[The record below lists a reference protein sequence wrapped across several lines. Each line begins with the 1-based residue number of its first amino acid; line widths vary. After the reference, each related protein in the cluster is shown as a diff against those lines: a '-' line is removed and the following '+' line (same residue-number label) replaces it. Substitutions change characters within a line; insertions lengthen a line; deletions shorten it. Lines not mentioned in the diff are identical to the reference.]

1 MRLITREQA
10 QELDHLAMTKHDI
23 SGESL
28 MRNAGQKIAEFVQS
42 QLIGIH
48 NPNIGIVSGKGN
60 NGGDGFAAGEFLNNL
75 GFKITVYSLEEKNN
89 ITGDSKFFHDH
100 CSRDKV
106 SIIYDYNPPVTKP
119 DFDLMIDALFGTGF
133 TGTMRDNLFPWVE
146 WINDCKWIVAA
157 DIPSGVNA
165 NSGYADEYAVNAHHT
180 VTMGYSKLGMMIE
193 PGKSNSGE
201 VHPVNIGFP
210 DIINDLNGR
219 VWSTITDKEIQDI
232 IKPVH
237 KSTHKH
243 IQGKVLIVA
252 GSKGMTGAAY
262 LATMAALRSGVG
274 LTITC
279 APSSLNLVYEEKI
292 TEGMTISCED
302 KERGYFTEE
311 NYDEIMAWID
321 WCDVFSI
328 GPGIGQ
334 NTGTARLVEKIVKT
348 IDKPMV
354 IDADGL
360 VPFYNNFDLFNKIKN
375 EFIITPHI
383 GELSNLLGKTAK
395 SIQKD
400 LPKTI
405 DEMMPSFPGILIA
418 KFAPSLVAWETLGAV
433 NSTGNAGLAT
443 AGSGDVLTGIVSSLM
458 AQGYHAVEAAKS
470 AVFIHGKA
478 SDQLAKS
485 ISQRGMISGDLL
497 YKIGRV
503 LQAYES

>member
-1 MRLITREQA
+1 
-10 QELDHLAMTKHDI
+10 
-23 SGESL
+23 
-28 MRNAGQKIAEFVQS
+28 
-42 QLIGIH
+42 
-48 NPNIGIVSGKGN
+48 
-60 NGGDGFAAGEFLNNL
+60 
-75 GFKITVYSLEEKNN
+75 
-89 ITGDSKFFHDH
+89 
-100 CSRDKV
+100 
-106 SIIYDYNPPVTKP
+106 
-119 DFDLMIDALFGTGF
+119 
-133 TGTMRDNLFPWVE
+133 
-146 WINDCKWIVAA
+146 
-157 DIPSGVNA
+157 
-165 NSGYADEYAVNAHHT
+165 
-180 VTMGYSKLGMMIE
+180 
-193 PGKSNSGE
+193 
-201 VHPVNIGFP
+201 
-210 DIINDLNGR
+210 
-219 VWSTITDKEIQDI
+219 
-232 IKPVH
+232 
-237 KSTHKH
+237 
-243 IQGKVLIVA
+243 
-252 GSKGMTGAAY
+252 MTGAAY

>member
-28 MRNAGQKIAEFVQS
+28 MGNAGQKIAEFVQS
-42 QLIGIH
+42 QLINIH

-60 NGGDGFAAGEFLNNL
+60 NGGDGFAVGEFLNNL
-75 GFKITVYSLEEKNN
+75 GFKITIYSLVEKNN
-89 ITGDSKFFHDH
+89 ITGDAKIFHDH
-100 CSRDKV
+100 CGRDKV
-106 SIIYDYNPPVTKP
+106 AIIYDHKPPVTKP
-119 DFDLMIDALFGTGF
+119 DFDLMIDALLGTGF
-133 TGTMRDNLFPWVE
+133 TGPMRDNLFSWVE

-165 NSGYADEYAVNAHHT
+165 NNGYVGEYAVKAQHT

-201 VHPVNIGFP
+201 VHPVDIGFP
-210 DIINDLNGR
+210 NIISDLNGR
-219 VWSTITDKEIQDI
+219 SWSTITDKEIHDI

-334 NTGTARLVEKIVKT
+334 NTGTAKLVKKIVKT

-418 KFAPSLVAWETLGAV
+418 KFSPSLVAWETLGAV

-443 AGSGDVLTGIVSSLM
+443 AGSGDVLTGIVSSFM